1 MLKRYFIIVLSL
13 ITIIAYFDLI
23 DTLNHINKIII
34 GVTNL
39 AD

>member
-13 ITIIAYFDLI
+13 VTIIAYFDLI
-23 DTLNHINKIII
+23 DSLNQINKIII